1 MECLYSKDMSGSL
14 AVCVTEFPKGRFSC
28 NKVCLGKRNKPAS
41 LEASEHKMSTIVTLC
56 SAFVNKISVDLVLRP
71 FFLDDPVDITLRK
84 SCPFYGKTEK
94 HSS

>member
-28 NKVCLGKRNKPAS
+28 NKVCLSKRYKPAS
-41 LEASEHKMSTIVTLC
+41 PEASKHKMSTTVTLC
-56 SAFVNKISVDLVLRP
+56 CTFVNKIPIDLVLRP
-71 FFLDDPVDITLRK
+71 IFLDDPVDITLRK
-84 SCPFYGKTEK
+84 SGPFYRKTED

>member
-56 SAFVNKISVDLVLRP
+56 STLINKIPVDLVLHP
-71 FFLDDPVDITLRK
+71 LLLDDPVDITLRK
-84 SCPFYGKTEK
+84 SGPFYRKTED